1 MYPVTL
7 KIEDKPCVVVG
18 GGAIAFLKIGPL
30 LQAKAAVTVVSP
42 KIIQEIEQ
50 LYLEGEINV
59 IRKEIEYADYK
70 DAFLIIAATNF
81 PEINRE
87 IYENTKDTKL
97 INVITDSEIG
107 NFHIPATLTRGKL
120 QISVATGGASPML
133 AKKIRDNL
141 KERYDDSYEEYVEFL
156 HDARI
161 KIKHSSLSKEEK
173 RKLYKE
179 AIDER
184 YKRSKEERY
193 RLFMQ
198 LLPFET

>member
-42 KIIQEIEQ
+42 KIIPEIEQ

>member
-1 MYPVTL
+1 M
-7 KIEDKPCVVVG
+7 CGSG

-30 LQAKAAVTVVSP
+30 LQAKAAVTVVRP
-42 KIIQEIEQ
+42 KIIPEIEQ

-107 NFHIPATLTRGKL
+107 NINIPATITRGKL